1 MESNALAQRRA
12 SLFSYSAG
20 CRNGPDPRRETLRDV
35 ASGAADFLDG
45 ASPAS
50 YNPNVPRIAHPHRS
64 LRKLPFSAPAI
75 AFALCLACLPQ
86 FAAAAGQQDAK
97 SQQAPVQTATTPQI
111 NVNVNLVNVLMTVT
125 NKRKQLVTGL
135 KKSDFELFED
145 NKPQSIRFFTQETNL
160 PLRIGVLVDSSNS
173 IRERLQFEK
182 EAAID
187 FLNATVR
194 PDDDQAFVVS
204 FDVTPQ
210 LLQDYTGDVSKLSDA
225 IHEVQAGGGTGLF
238 DAIYYACKEKMI
250 YIPEPQPYLRRVL
263 VILSD
268 GRDNE
273 SQHSLDEALA
283 MAQRAEA
290 IIFAVSTNRTGDESH
305 GDKVLTTLAD
315 QTGGR
320 AFFPFEASDLATA
333 FQAISKELR
342 SQYSLAYLSTNQ
354 AHDGTF
360 RHIRI
365 KPLEKGL
372 HVRARAGYFAPS
384 K

>member
-1 MESNALAQRRA
+1 MTGLSALFVLFYRSRA
-12 SLFSYSAG
+12 GGINPG
-20 CRNGPDPRRETLRDV
+20 CAEPGFR
-35 ASGAADFLDG
+35 FLD
-45 ASPAS
+45 AVPPAP
-50 YNPNVPRIAHPHRS
+50 YNSDVPRIVHSSRDSKAFPLVMLS
-64 LRKLPFSAPAI
+64 LV
-75 AFALCLACLPQ
+75 ALCLACFPRL
-86 FAAAAGQQDAK
+86 ATGQQAAPSG
-97 SQQAPVQTATTPQI
+97 SQTPVNPAITPQI

-145 NKPQSIRFFTQETNL
+145 NKPQTIRFFTQETNL
-160 PLRIGVLVDSSNS
+160 PLRIGVLIDTSNS
-173 IRERLQFEK
+173 VRERLNFEK

-187 FLNATVR
+187 FLSATVR
-194 PDDDQAFVVS
+194 PDEDRAFIVA

-210 LLQDYTGDVSKLSDA
+210 LLQDYTGDVGKLSDA
-225 IHEVQAGGGTGLF
+225 IRELQAGGGTGLF
-238 DAIYYACKEKMI
+238 DAIYYACKQKMI
-250 YIPEPQPYLRRVL
+250 YVPEPQPYLRRVL
-263 VILSD
+263 IILSD

-290 IIFAVSTNRTGDESH
+290 IIFAVSTNRTGTEEN
-305 GDKVLTTLAD
+305 GDKVLTTLAN

-320 AFFPFEASDLATA
+320 VFFPFQASDLASA
-333 FQAISKELR
+333 FEAISKELR
-342 SQYSLAYLSTNQ
+342 SQYSLAYLSTDQ

>member
-1 MESNALAQRRA
+1 ML
-12 SLFSYSAG
+12 
-20 CRNGPDPRRETLRDV
+20 
-35 ASGAADFLDG
+35 
-45 ASPAS
+45 
-50 YNPNVPRIAHPHRS
+50 RIAHSWRY
-64 LRKLPFSAPAI
+64 LRTALLAI
-75 AFALCLACLPQ
+75 SFIFVLCFVSVPRL
-86 FAAAAGQQDAK
+86 AAAGQNATP
-97 SQQAPVQTATTPQI
+97 APQSPVNTATTPQI

-125 NKRKQLVTGL
+125 NKKKQLVTGL
-135 KKSDFELFED
+135 KKSDFQLFED
-145 NKPQSIRFFTQETNL
+145 NKPQTIRFFTQETNL
-160 PLRIGVLVDSSNS
+160 PLRIGVLIDSSNS

-194 PDDDQAFVVS
+194 PDEDRAFVVS

-238 DAIYYACKEKMI
+238 DAIYFACKEKMI

-263 VILSD
+263 IILSD

-290 IIFAVSTNRTGDESH
+290 IIFAVSTNRTGEEEH
-305 GDKVLTTLAD
+305 GDKVLTALAN

>member
-1 MESNALAQRRA
+1 MRR
-12 SLFSYSAG
+12 
-20 CRNGPDPRRETLRDV
+20 TH
-35 ASGAADFLDG
+35 FLDG
-45 ASPAS
+45 VQHAS
-50 YNPNVPRIAHPHRS
+50 YNPEVAFIAHSKRNSTNGS
-64 LRKLPFSAPAI
+64 LCKLSAFVLSFACLLSITAAVLGQQPTSAAPA
-75 AFALCLACLPQ
+75 A
-86 FAAAAGQQDAK
+86 
-97 SQQAPVQTATTPQI
+97 QTPANTSTTPQI

-125 NKRKQLVTGL
+125 NKKKQLVTGL
-135 KKSDFELFED
+135 KKNDFELFEN
-145 NKPQSIRFFTQETNL
+145 NKPQTIRFFTQETNL
-160 PLRIGVLVDSSNS
+160 PLRIGVLMDTSNS
-173 IRERLQFEK
+173 VRERLNFEK

-194 PDDDQAFVVS
+194 PDEDKAFVVG
-204 FDVTPQ
+204 FDVEPQ
-210 LLQDYTGDVSKLSDA
+210 LLQDYTGDVGDLSAA
-225 IHEVQAGGGTGLF
+225 IRELQAGGGTGLF

-250 YIPEPQPYLRRVL
+250 YVPAPQPYLRRVL
-263 VILSD
+263 IILSD

-273 SQHSLDEALA
+273 SKHSLDEALA

-290 IIFAVSTNRTGDESH
+290 IVFAVSTNRTGSEEH

-342 SQYSLAYLSTNQ
+342 SQYSLAYVSTDT

-372 HVRARAGYFAPS
+372 RVRARAGYFAPS